1 MANDIYADRLIQVTE
16 KSILFKGYYFPFGSK
31 RIELSDIDHVEVKE
45 SSLLSGK
52 WRIHG
57 SGDFRTWFPR
67 DLKRPKRD
75 RLFIIH
81 LHNRWRR
88 IGFTVED
95 SNRLIDALKDRNIL
109 IKDRQASESL
119 DNGRA

>member
-1 MANDIYADRLIQVTE
+1 MTDIYADKLIEITE
-16 KSILFKGYYFPFGSK
+16 NSILFKSYYFPFGSK
-31 RIELSDIDHVEVKE
+31 RMELSDIDYVEVTKPT
-45 SSLLSGK
+45 LLSGK

-57 SGDFRTWFPR
+57 SGDFRTWFAR

-81 LHNRWRR
+81 LRNRWRR

-95 SNRLIDALKDRNIL
+95 SNRLINVLKDRNIY
-109 IKDRQASESL
+109 IKDRQANKPL
-119 DNGRA
+119 DSDRD

>member
-1 MANDIYADRLIQVTE
+1 MNEIYADRLIEVTE
-16 KSILFKGYYFPFGSK
+16 KSILFKSYYFPFGSK
-31 RIELSDIDHVEVKE
+31 RLELSDIDHVEVIE
-45 SSLLSGK
+45 PTLLSGK

-67 DLKRPKRD
+67 DMKRPKRD

-81 LHNRWRR
+81 LRNRWRR

-95 SNRLIDALKDRNIL
+95 PDRLTDVLKDRNIL
-109 IKDRQASESL
+109 VKDRLVNKSL
-119 DNGRA
+119 DIERH